1 MTKKIMKTLAVA
13 MCAVLLVAGSI
24 AGTMAYLTDKTDA
37 ITNTFTA
44 GKVEITLDEAKV
56 NAYGQPVDAEGN
68 VVELSVAPR
77 VAANEYK
84 LIPGKTYTK
93 DPTITVSADS
103 EDCYLF
109 VKVENGI
116 ESIEASGNTIAS
128 QLEANG
134 WTLVAGETDV
144 YQFKGDALDALD
156 ANATKLADANE
167 NGTQVPAG
175 AKVLVF
181 GSFTISGNAVVANY
195 TSAEV
200 KITAYA
206 VQAEGFNTA
215 KAAWNATFGAP
226 QNGQ

>member
-24 AGTMAYLTDKTDA
+24 AGTMAYLTAEKT

-44 GKVEITLDEAKV
+44 GKVDIAL
-56 NAYGQPVDAEGN
+56 AETN
-68 VVELSVAPR
+68 SQAS
-77 VAANEYK
+77 YK
-84 LIPGKTYTK
+84 LIPGKNYTK
-93 DPTITVSADS
+93 DPTITVVEGS
-103 EDCYLF
+103 EDCYIF

-144 YQFKGDALDALD
+144 YKFKGDALDAS
-156 ANATKLADANE
+156 AIKLADANE

-181 GSFTISGNAVVANY
+181 GSFTISGDAVVANY

-215 KAAWNATFGAP
+215 EAAWNATFGAP

>member
-44 GKVEITLDEAKV
+44 GNVAITLEETDQQA
-56 NAYGQPVDAEGN
+56 
-68 VVELSVAPR
+68 S
-77 VAANEYK
+77 YK

-93 DPTITVSADS
+93 DPTITVVEGS
-103 EDCYLF
+103 ENCYLF

-134 WTLVAGETDV
+134 WTLVDGEADVYSHRAVAEAKDTVTVFSKFTIAGE
-144 YQFKGDALDALD
+144 
-156 ANATKLADANE
+156 ANVSE
-167 NGTQVPAG
+167 NVDS
-175 AKVLVF
+175 K
-181 GSFTISGNAVVANY
+181 
-195 TSAEV
+195 
-200 KITAYA
+200 KITVTAYA
-206 VQAEGFNTA
+206 VQADGFGTA
-215 KAAWNATFGAP
+215 QDAWDATKSGFGA
-226 QNGQ
+226 

>member
-128 QLEANG
+128 QLGVNG
-134 WTLVAGETDV
+134 WTLVE
-144 YQFKGDALDALD
+144 
-156 ANATKLADANE
+156 
-167 NGTQVPAG
+167 GT
-175 AKVLVF
+175 
-181 GSFTISGNAVVANY
+181 TNIYWHDVVAAN
-195 TSAEV
+195 TKV
-200 KITAYA
+200 KVFEKFVVNSDSDSDDIKPLDGKTVVVTAYA
-206 VQAEGFNTA
+206 VQTSDNFANA
-215 KAAWNATFGAP
+215 KAAWDATFGAP